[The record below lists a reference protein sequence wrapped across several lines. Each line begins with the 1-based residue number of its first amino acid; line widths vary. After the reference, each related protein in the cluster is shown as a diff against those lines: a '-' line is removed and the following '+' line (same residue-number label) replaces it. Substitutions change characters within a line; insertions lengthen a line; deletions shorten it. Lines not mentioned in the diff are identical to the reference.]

1 MVKLFFQTSD
11 FDMHRNTSIL
21 RSRFL
26 TGFRFLKNKSSF
38 KCFTPEVM
46 VATMLVESALALY
59 VLLRY
64 HSTLFGRIA
73 TAILILL
80 AFFQAAEYNI
90 CTGANAFMWAQIGF
104 VAITFLPI
112 LGYHLICLV
121 IGKNHI
127 LKFGYAVAFLFSIY
141 FIFGPNTLTAP
152 VCTGNYII
160 FNTAQVLVYL
170 YTIYYFGFL
179 FLGIGE
185 SIEWIQKLR
194 TIHGKGGVLFWML
207 VGYLS
212 FIVPMIFVLTTL
224 KLTANTIPSIMCGFA
239 IIFALILALKVV
251 PEYHSEGVV
260 SK

>member
-1 MVKLFFQTSD
+1 M
-11 FDMHRNTSIL
+11 
-21 RSRFL
+21 
-26 TGFRFLKNKSSF
+26 FRFLKDKSSF

-46 VATMLVESALALY
+46 VATVLVEGALALY
-59 VLLRY
+59 TLLRY

-80 AFFQAAEYNI
+80 AFFQAAEYHI
-90 CTGANAFMWAQIGF
+90 CTGENIFMWAQIGF

-112 LGYHLICLV
+112 LGYHLVCLV
-121 IGKNHI
+121 TGEKPL
-127 LKFGYAVAFLFSIY
+127 LKLGYALAFLFSIY
-141 FIFGPNTLTAP
+141 FIFGPNTLTSP

-160 FNTAQVLVYL
+160 FNTAQVLAYL
-170 YTIYYFGFL
+170 YTTYYFGFL

-194 TIHGKGGVLFWML
+194 TIHGKGGALFFMV

-212 FIVPMIFVLTTL
+212 FIVPMVFVLTTL

-239 IIFALILALKVV
+239 IIFALILGLKVV
-251 PEYHSEGVV
+251 PEYHSENS
-260 SK
+260 SKGL